1 MPKEEIFLNK
11 YYVFWIKEEF
21 AYHYF
26 YKNDILYRFLNAYQ
40 EKQKISNQKRLIDDY
55 ISQLKKIETSI
66 CSIIKD

>member
-1 MPKEEIFLNK
+1 MLASFP
-11 YYVFWIKEEF
+11 V
-21 AYHYF
+21 
-26 YKNDILYRFLNAYQ
+26 LNAYQ